1 MKNINAESKQLL
13 QQSQNAP
20 IELRAY
26 VLITTAKLDTLK
38 AALTDPAQLAA
49 LEKVEKEL
57 EYTLTLAHQN
67 EAMVSGL
74 RGLLVRLVEQY
85 QTANAAYNAG
95 WDARLSD
102 VVAQLTNAD
111 ADALLKRVKAM
122 DTSEKNLF

>member
-26 VLITTAKLDTLK
+26 VLITTLK

-95 WDARLSD
+95 WDARLRD
-102 VVAQLTNAD
+102 VVA
-111 ADALLKRVKAM
+111 
-122 DTSEKNLF
+122 